1 VDELEAGVVDGEQ
14 FRETVLA
21 RLLTAREA
29 GTFSSE

>member
-1 VDELEAGVVDGEQ
+1 MDELEAGVVDGEQ